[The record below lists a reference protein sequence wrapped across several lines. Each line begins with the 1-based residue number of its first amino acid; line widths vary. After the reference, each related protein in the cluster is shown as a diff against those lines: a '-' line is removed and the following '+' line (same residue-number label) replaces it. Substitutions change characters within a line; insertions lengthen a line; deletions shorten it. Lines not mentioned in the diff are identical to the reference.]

1 MNPNP
6 PSRLLHDAVLAIFAA
21 GLIAL
26 VYLVL
31 RPFLASIAWA
41 FVFCHATWP
50 VYLFIRK
57 KLGGRSAL
65 SATVATLLLGLT
77 LMLPLFFLVMQMQI
91 ELVNLYSNATKNLS
105 SAAAPVPDFVINIP
119 LVGSQ
124 MHDWLERVIA
134 EPTELKAQF
143 MLWAKEG
150 INQLPAIMGGM
161 ARNLGKFA
169 FAFVTLF
176 VLYLD
181 GEVMFSQVRRVLV
194 SLLGERVD
202 VYLNAAGNV
211 SRAIMLSMIAASLI
225 QGMVAAL
232 GYWLFG
238 LEAPVALGALTALTA
253 LIPIVGTGLVWAP
266 ASIYLLANGHL
277 WLALGL
283 AAWGIVLIH
292 PIDNLIRPL
301 LISSAAQ
308 LPFLLTMFGVFGGIA
323 EFGMIGI
330 FLGPVILA
338 VAAEIW
344 REWVLFVS
352 ESKANSEQIP
362 K

>member
-1 MNPNP
+1 MNSNP
-6 PSRLLHDAVLAIFAA
+6 PSRVLHDAVLAMFAA

-50 VYLFIRK
+50 VYVHIKK
-57 KLGGRSAL
+57 KLGDRSVV
-65 SATVATLLLGLT
+65 SATITTFLLGT
-77 LMLPLFFLVMQMQI
+77 ILMIPVFLLVVQMQI
-91 ELVNLYSNATKNLS
+91 ELVRLYNIATENLSNA
-105 SAAAPVPDFVINIP
+105 AVPIPDYVARIP
-119 LVGSQ
+119 LLGSP
-124 MHDWLERVIA
+124 MHDLLKQVTA
-134 EPTELKAQF
+134 GPTELNAQLA
-143 MLWAKEG
+143 LWLKEG
-150 INQLPAIMGGM
+150 INRWPAIMGGL

-181 GEVMFSQVRRVLV
+181 GESMFSQVRRVLAN
-194 SLLGERVD
+194 LIGERVD
-202 VYLNAAGNV
+202 VYLDAAGKV
-211 SRAIMLSMIAASLI
+211 SRAIMLGVIAAAVI

-238 LEAPVALGALTALTA
+238 LEAPVTLGAFTALTA
-253 LIPIVGTGLVWAP
+253 LIPVLGTGLVWAP
-266 ASIYLLANGHL
+266 ASLYLLASGHP

-283 AAWGIVLIH
+283 TVWGIILIH

-301 LISSAAQ
+301 LISNAAQ
-308 LPFLLTMFGVFGGIA
+308 LPFLLAMFGVFGGIA

-344 REWVLFVS
+344 REWVQFIT
-352 ESKANSEQIP
+352 EGKPPAT
-362 K
+362 